1 MKKTKVSSCCGVGM
15 HWSDGI
21 ILACEKCGK
30 ECTPVSTN
38 MEHTYIEQEFGIH
51 LKDLSEHDRKKVIDI
66 ATRLTSQVRTET
78 LMECRGLMPE
88 LTKEDRAFIKEEDP
102 RYMGEWGVLA
112 ERDRMFAAIDT
123 LIKKETV

>member
-1 MKKTKVSSCCGVGM
+1 
-15 HWSDGI
+15 
-21 ILACEKCGK
+21 
-30 ECTPVSTN
+30 
-38 MEHTYIEQEFGIH
+38 MEHTYIEQFEKEFIRPLGA
-51 LKDLSEHDRKKVIDI
+51 KDLRIFSIPQITDDCKFWAIENITEDLKAFIQK
-66 ATRLTSQVRTET
+66 VRTET